1 MIVQMSHFRLLALK
15 QDKKRLMEQ
24 LQRFEH
30 VHFKD
35 LMQPEGD
42 DFLTKLPEENV
53 ETLIQQRS
61 TIRGLV
67 AEIEQHE
74 KKNRQL
80 VDRSKR
86 RESILRS
93 INVSAMTFEELERRA
108 KEIDIVAL
116 LASLDTVEE
125 TPTQRKKTKVL
136 YKIIP
141 WESEKLRDEELVE
154 IRDGRAV
161 LGTVAAEEADAFA
174 EELRSS
180 GKVYAIVSRE
190 IDGSILFVLKPV
202 EELREHLDI
211 LVEKYRLK
219 RRSVGG
225 VRMSWEIMDF
235 RRTIDQMIHKQKRT
249 DGSLARMADYKD
261 SLQIYAEYLENLLL
275 RHEQEKKFLQTDSAI
290 LIEGWIPTVHEQ
302 AFRQAVEQAGGAP
315 YCLTLEEAPK
325 DSEEV
330 PVRLKNNRIVRPFES
345 LTVMYSMPKY
355 NEIDPTPLFTPFY
368 LFFYGMMLAD
378 VGYGLIMLLATGIA
392 LKCFDLKEGLANMLR
407 FLFYLS
413 FPVIAW
419 GFVYG
424 SFFCGMIP
432 LSGLV
437 DPHSEYNRVLI
448 MSLVFGF
455 IHLIMGLA
463 IKAYLH
469 IRDGNLLYAL
479 FDVGFWYMAL
489 TGLLLVLVQGFV
501 PALAVIPTN
510 AIWGVAI
517 AGMVGI
523 VLTNGRDALTP
534 VGKGASGLYS
544 LYGLTNYIGDIISYS
559 RLMALGLAGGS
570 IGLAMN
576 MIIRMMQGSGIV
588 GIVLSVPVF
597 IGIHMF
603 NLFISGLSSY
613 VHAARLTYVEFFS
626 KFYVGSGVT
635 FVPFRA
641 KMT

>member
-1 MIVQMSHFRLLALK
+1 MIVQMSHFRILALK
-15 QDKKRLMEQ
+15 QDKQRLLEQ

-30 VHFKD
+30 VHFKN
-35 LMQPEGD
+35 LIQSEGD
-42 DFLTKLPEENV
+42 GFLTKLPEENV
-53 ETLIQQRS
+53 DTLVKRRG
-61 TIRGLV
+61 TIRGLI

-80 VDRSKR
+80 VDRQKR
-86 RESILRS
+86 RKSIIRS
-93 INVSAMTFEELERRA
+93 LNVSTMTFEELERRA

-125 TPTQRKKTKVL
+125 TPTRSKKTKVL
-136 YKIIP
+136 YRIIP
-141 WESEKLRDEELVE
+141 WETEKLRDEELVQ

-161 LGTVAAEEADAFA
+161 LGTVSSEEADAFA
-174 EELRSS
+174 EELRST
-180 GKVYAIVSRE
+180 GKIYAIVSRE
-190 IDGSILFVLKPV
+190 IDGSILFVLKPT

-211 LVEKYRLK
+211 LLEKYRLK

-235 RRTIDQMIHKQKRT
+235 RRTIDQMLSKQKRT

-261 SLQIYAEYLENLLL
+261 SLQIYLEYLENLLL
-275 RHEQEKKFLQTDSAI
+275 RHEEEKKFLQTDSAL
-290 LIEGWIPTVHEQ
+290 LIEGWIPTKEEET
-302 AFRQAVEQAGGAP
+302 FRQAMEAATDTP
-315 YCLTLEEAPK
+315 HCLTVEEAPK
-325 DSEEV
+325 DSAEV
-330 PVRLKNNRIVRPFES
+330 PVMLKNNRIVQPFES
-345 LTVMYSMPKY
+345 LTKMYSIPKY

-378 VGYGLIMLLATGIA
+378 VGYGLVMLLVTGIA
-392 LKCFDLKEGLANMLR
+392 LKAFELKEGMANMLR

-413 FPVIAW
+413 FPVILW

-432 LSGLV
+432 LPGLI

-448 MSLVFGF
+448 MSLIFGF

-463 IKAYLH
+463 IKAYLY
-469 IRDGNLLYAL
+469 IRDGKAIYAL
-479 FDVGFWYMAL
+479 YDVGFWYMAL
-489 TGLLLVLVQGFV
+489 TGLALVLVQGFV
-501 PALAVIPTN
+501 PALAVIPTQ
-510 AIWGVAI
+510 AIWAVAI
-517 AGMVGI
+517 VGMAGI
-523 VLTNGRDALTP
+523 VLTNGRDAETP
-534 VGKGASGLYS
+534 VGKGAAGLYS

-570 IGLAMN
+570 IGLAIN
-576 MIIRMMQGSGIV
+576 MIIRMLQGAGIA
-588 GIVLSVPVF
+588 GIIVSIPVF

-613 VHAARLTYVEFFS
+613 VHAARLIYVEFFS

-641 KMT
+641 KMS